1 MVRNDFNKV
10 HVGET
15 KKGKVCCKYRT
26 IIIKKTKLILQKI
39 LRKYDLEIT
48 TLLSCKYYVRL
59 SERGRKELLR
69 RHIREKTVIEAVQK
83 LFKI

>member
-1 MVRNDFNKV
+1 MISIKFTYEKLKRVRFVVNIEPCF
-10 HVGET
+10 
-15 KKGKVCCKYRT
+15 
-26 IIIKKTKLILQKI
+26 IIKKKKLILQKI